1 MTEISDD
8 QLRSFLKDEYAILQ
22 RLYEDFDQRSLTI
35 KGWISFASVAAIA
48 LGLDTSKN
56 PRGEIWLIV
65 AIICCCIWYLEGRWK
80 TFQYAFRNR
89 IRTIEAFFRNDP
101 DLLEKSIVPF
111 QIYEA
116 WFDGYNDR
124 PIFTGEARRRGK
136 PLSSR
141 LATAMFQ
148 DFVFLPYLP
157 IIGICGYLYLRQ
169 FSVP

>member
-1 MTEISDD
+1 MSELSQD
-8 QLRSFLKDEYAILQ
+8 QLRAFLKDEYGILQ

-48 LGLDTSKN
+48 LGLDKSKS
-56 PRGEIWLIV
+56 PGGEIWLIV
-65 AIICCCIWYLEGRWK
+65 AIVCGCIWYLEARWK

-101 DLLEKSIVPF
+101 EITVRSIAPF
-111 QIYEA
+111 QIYES

-124 PIFTGEARRRGK
+124 PVFKREIGHRLK
-136 PLSSR
+136 PLSAR
-141 LATAMFQ
+141 LAAAMFQ

-157 IIGICGYLYLRQ
+157 IIGICLYLYVR
-169 FSVP
+169 